1 MILYKKEMGI
11 FIIILQ
17 NIVFGVLLGS
27 IYALAAIGL
36 SLMFGVVNLTNF
48 AHGDFIMLA
57 MYISYFIGISLYL
70 DPIMTPLISVPLFF
84 LLGIAVYLTI
94 FHKIIRAP
102 PLSQIAVTVGL
113 LVLLRNFALAVWHA
127 EPKSISK
134 TVLGWS
140 FRIGPIL
147 VPADRLTGMI
157 ISVATFIVLYLFLNK
172 TRTGIAMRALADD
185 LDSAALMGVNVR
197 NLNMLTCA
205 LGIGIVAL
213 AGSILMTFQPV
224 NPLTGLIYGLL
235 TWSIMAM
242 AGLGGVSGVLL
253 SGIIFGIAD
262 AFTAAF
268 WDPRAREITIY
279 LLFILLLW
287 FKPKGLFG
295 RR

>member
-1 MILYKKEMGI
+1 MLSPTLL
-11 FIIILQ
+11 LQ
-17 NIVFGVLLGS
+17 NLIFGVLLGS

-36 SLMFGVVNLTNF
+36 SLIFGVVNLTNF

-57 MYISYFIGISLYL
+57 MYISYFLGVSLKL
-70 DPIMTPLISVPLFF
+70 DPILTPIIGFPAFF
-84 LLGIAVYLTI
+84 LLGVAVYLAI

-127 EPKSISK
+127 EPKSIPR
-134 TVLGWS
+134 TLLGYS
-140 FRIGPIL
+140 YRLGPLLI
-147 VPADRLTGMI
+147 PADRLTGML
-157 ISVATFIVLYLFLNK
+157 ISIATFLILHLFL
-172 TRTGIAMRALADD
+172 TRTKTGIAMRALADD

-213 AGSILMTFQPV
+213 AGGILMTFQPV
-224 NPLTGLIYGLL
+224 NPMTGLIYGLL
-235 TWSIMAM
+235 TWSVVAM

-279 LLFILLLW
+279 ILFILLLW
-287 FKPKGLFG
+287 FRPKGLFG

>member
-1 MILYKKEMGI
+1 MGI
-11 FIIILQ
+11 FITILQ
-17 NIVFGVLLGS
+17 NLVFGILLGS

-36 SLMFGVVNLTNF
+36 SLIFGVVNLTNF

-57 MYISYFIGISLYL
+57 MYISYFIGVSLGL
-70 DPIMTPLISVPLFF
+70 DPVLTPLLSVLLF
-84 LLGIAVYLTI
+84 LLLGVAVYLSI
-94 FHKIIRAP
+94 FHRIIRAP

-127 EPKSISK
+127 EPKSIPRSI
-134 TVLGWS
+134 LGWS
-140 FRIGPIL
+140 LRLGPLL
-147 VPADRLTGMI
+147 VPADRLAGAL
-157 ISVATFIVLYLFLNK
+157 ISAATFTALHLFLTK
-172 TRTGIAMRALADD
+172 TNTGIAMRALADD

-197 NLNMLTCA
+197 DLNMLTCA

-213 AGSILMTFQPV
+213 AGGILMTFQPV
-224 NPLTGLIYGLL
+224 NPLTGLVYGLL
-235 TWSIMAM
+235 TWSIVAM